1 MTKATPQPVRL
12 HGALDLFE
20 NVPLPSHAI
29 DAEGRLTAVNAAWLT
44 LLGYSREQ
52 AIGRPLE
59 DFMVSRSAEFFRTL
73 GWPSA
78 ATPGERTNLD
88 LSFQTAAGEAI
99 EVRVVAEALV
109 DPASGELCSI
119 AALTDVTERNRV
131 QRDLVERE
139 ARLRSV
145 LDTAP
150 DAIIIIDERGTIESF
165 NSSATRLFGY
175 DEHEVIGE
183 NVRILMPAPYS
194 AAHDGYLQRYL
205 TTGERRIIGIGRVV
219 VGRRRDGSTFP
230 MELAVGELRS
240 ERGRRFT
247 GFVRDLTERHQTERR
262 LQDLQSEL
270 MHVSRLSA
278 MGQMGAALAHE
289 LNQPLTAI
297 INYVQAA
304 RRFSEASGEK
314 LPPRVAE
321 ALEKCAQQAARAGQ
335 IIRRLRQFV
344 EKGTTEHRPEDINKV
359 VEEASALALV
369 GAKEI
374 GIRVSIMLAAAL
386 PPVAIDKIQ
395 IQQVMLNLMRNSIEA
410 MAESPE
416 RLLIVATE
424 RAEEGMIAVTVRDT
438 GPGLAEP
445 IMRQLFQP
453 FVTTKDKGMG
463 IGLSICRSIVEAHGG
478 RILAQPNE
486 PHGTRFVFTLP
497 VASEADGSDAG

>member
-1 MTKATPQPVRL
+1 MTEATSQVVRL
-12 HGALDLFE
+12 NAALDLFE
-20 NVPLPSHAI
+20 RLPLPSHAM
-29 DAEGRLTAVNAAWLT
+29 DAEGRLTTVNAAWLA

-52 AIGRPLE
+52 AIGRPLT

-73 GWPSA
+73 DWPAA
-78 ATPGERTNLD
+78 ATPGERTSLD

-99 EVRVVAEALV
+99 EVRLMAEAMV
-109 DPASGELCSI
+109 DPASGELRSVATLI
-119 AALTDVTERNRV
+119 DVTERNRAR
-131 QRDLVERE
+131 RDLVERE

-150 DAIIIIDERGTIESF
+150 DAVIIIDERGTIESF
-165 NSSATRLFGY
+165 NSSATRLFGF
-175 DEHEVIGE
+175 DEHEVVGE
-183 NVRILMPAPYS
+183 NVRILMPTPYS
-194 AAHDGYLQRYL
+194 ASHDGYLQRYL
-205 TTGERRIIGIGRVV
+205 TTGERRIIGIGRIV
-219 VGRRRDGSTFP
+219 VGRRRDGTTFP

-304 RRFSEASGEK
+304 RRLSEASGEK
-314 LPPRVAE
+314 LPPRVAD
-321 ALEKCAQQAARAGQ
+321 ALEKSAQQAARAGQ

-374 GIRVSIMLAAAL
+374 GIRVSLMLGAAL

-395 IQQVMLNLMRNSIEA
+395 IQQVMLNLIRNSIEA
-410 MAESPE
+410 MTESAE
-416 RLLIVATE
+416 RLLIVTTE
-424 RAEEGMIAVTVRDT
+424 RSGEGMIAVTVRDT
-438 GPGLAEP
+438 GPGLAEAV
-445 IMRQLFQP
+445 MRQLFQP

-478 RILAQPNE
+478 RILAQPSE
-486 PHGTRFVFTLP
+486 PNGTRFVFTLP
-497 VASEADGSDAG
+497 VAAAAEGNDGG